1 MMSAIK
7 ETRQVT
13 KEVEVTIGITCDV
26 CGKAI
31 KGDYWTLRTSHNDW
45 GNDSVDSFKYFDL
58 CSRKCVCQK
67 LKDYFIDCKES
78 NTQEFQ
84 LEQDYYK
91 GGD

>member
-31 KGDYWTLRTSHNDW
+31 KGDYWTLRTSHND
-45 GNDSVDSFKYFDL
+45 
-58 CSRKCVCQK
+58 
-67 LKDYFIDCKES
+67 
-78 NTQEFQ
+78 
-84 LEQDYYK
+84 
-91 GGD
+91 

>member
-1 MMSAIK
+1 MSAIK

-13 KEVEVTIGITCDV
+13 KKVEVTIGITCDV

-67 LKDYFIDCKES
+67 LEDYFIDCKES
-78 NTQEFQ
+78 NTQEFH

-91 GGD
+91 GW